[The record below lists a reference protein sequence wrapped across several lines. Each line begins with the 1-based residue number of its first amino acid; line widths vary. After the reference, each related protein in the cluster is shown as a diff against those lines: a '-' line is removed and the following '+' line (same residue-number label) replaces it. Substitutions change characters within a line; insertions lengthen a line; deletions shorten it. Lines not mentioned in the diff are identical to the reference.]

1 MKSIEKKIEQLEA
14 GKVTQEAIQVCEA
27 LQQEIEELNNDCKE
41 MSAAYSSHLNP
52 GIHSFIASF
61 TSHLTTCSE
70 LSKRLQEVVDKLQ
83 TLNVRCMKLIQAAKQ
98 NWR

>member
-1 MKSIEKKIEQLEA
+1 MKSIEKRIEQLET

-52 GIHSFIASF
+52 GTLSTSF
-61 TSHLTTCSE
+61 TSHLTTCLE